1 MLCSWFL
8 NQFFQGFDMFFEF
21 CATQLCGAVTGI
33 WFPSYETFFHQ
44 NIFSLFQRLDVA
56 CKIAIGN
63 IQ

>member
-1 MLCSWFL
+1 MLCFWFL

-33 WFPSYETFFHQ
+33 WFPSNKTFFHQ
-44 NIFSLFQRLDVA
+44 NIFSLFQCFYVA
-56 CKIAIGN
+56 RQIAIGN